1 MTNIMYTHTCFICS
15 VDLIS
20 AMIWLLRG
28 EPVKLVGNVMRG
40 TRVGVP
46 GRVHRVLL
54 STMSTMSSTRGF
66 HSHSELLL
74 RVLAI
79 VPYTKEHFVEALVAP

>member
-1 MTNIMYTHTCFICS
+1 MTNIMYTHTCSICS

-40 TRVGVP
+40 TRVGIP
-46 GRVHRVLL
+46 GTVHHVLL
-54 STMSTMSSTRGF
+54 STVSSTRGC